1 MRQARGGL
9 SAAAVA
15 TLGSRRLRDQGEN
28 SPILAVRAWMRRK
41 KGSREALAIEACVLQ
56 GRLASAPRVASV
68 APIARRSGSGARSHT
83 ATRRG
88 SDGAPSRG
96 SADAAC
102 EEWVGLPP
110 VRLRA
115 PRAVDYQARQ
125 SVNGIMR
132 STSPPSTMVARGEE
146 QVIGRGS
153 PYRASA
159 HAAWPRRYSGG
170 ASSAAAGA
178 A

>member
-56 GRLASAPRVASV
+56 GRLASAPRMAAV
-68 APIARRSGSGARSHT
+68 APIARRSGRGARSHT

-102 EEWVGLPP
+102 EAWVGLPP

-125 SVNGIMR
+125 SVNGDMR
-132 STSPPSTMVARGEE
+132 STSKPSTMVARGEE
-146 QVIGRGS
+146 QVIGRGP

-159 HAAWPRRYSGG
+159 HAAWPRRCSGG